1 MNLITVPG
9 PDGRPAR
16 IEGWPDSGGTAVITW
31 RTGAGQV
38 YSQELGS
45 EKEAAA
51 LLGKI
56 AADKDLDLV
65 SAQLRRAGIGPDS

>member
-1 MNLITVPG
+1 MELITVPG
-9 PDGRPAR
+9 PDGRPAS
-16 IEGWPDSGGTAVITW
+16 IDGWPDSGGTAVITW
-31 RTGAGQV
+31 RTASGEV

-56 AADKDLDLV
+56 DADNDLDLV